1 MLVHANESLVM
12 LIDIQ
17 SRLAPAIDGQQQV
30 AAAAGWVLDV
40 AALCQVPVLVTEHY
54 PKGLGHTLAPLLEK
68 ITPEQILEKIHFS
81 AWKEPAVRERLAQ
94 IGRRQIIILGTE
106 THVCVLQTVLDLL
119 ADDYQVFVVTE
130 AVGSRTAANKALAL
144 ARMQQAGAVIISQE
158 MLAFEWLERAGTDL
172 FRQISKHY
180 IV

>member
-1 MLVHANESLVM
+1 MLVKAHTSLVL

-17 SRLAPAIDGQQQV
+17 SRLAPAIDGQEQIV
-30 AAAAGWVLDV
+30 AAARWVLDV
-40 AALCQVPVLVTEHY
+40 AALCQVPVFITEHY
-54 PKGLGHTLAPLLEK
+54 PKGLGHTLAPLLTGVTPAQVLEK
-68 ITPEQILEKIHFS
+68 ITFS
-81 AWKEPAVRERLAQ
+81 AWREPAIRETLAQ
-94 IGRRQIIILGTE
+94 TGRRQIIVLGTE
-106 THVCVLQTVLDLL
+106 SHVCVLQTVMDLL
-119 ADDYQVFVVTE
+119 ADQYQVFVVSD

-172 FRQISKHY
+172 FRQVSKNY